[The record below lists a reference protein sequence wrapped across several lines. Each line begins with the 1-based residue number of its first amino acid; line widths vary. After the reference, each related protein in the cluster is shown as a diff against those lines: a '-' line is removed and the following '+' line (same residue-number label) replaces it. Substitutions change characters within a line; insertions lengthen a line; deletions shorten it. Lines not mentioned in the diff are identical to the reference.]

1 MSNDYE
7 NKTDRRGKMKI
18 GLALGGGAA
27 YGYAHVGAIKVLERE
42 GIIPCMI
49 AGSSVG
55 SFVAAIYA
63 SVMDA
68 KKLEEITLSLDW
80 MDIAMPTIPK
90 EGLVSMERLGD
101 FLKRKID
108 CRNMEDTKIPYY
120 SVATDIITGNE
131 VVFDKGP
138 IDKAVRASTGL
149 PGIFAPTET
158 EAGLF
163 IDGGVTNNLPADVL
177 KARGADFVIA
187 VDVTTCTHLDIR
199 KHRDIFSIVWKGWQV
214 AVEQNMKHKSMA
226 DADMII
232 KPKLDNMNP
241 FDISKKK
248 EIMAAGESAAQEVME
263 EIRELI
269 SKKGSFA
276 GKVKNFFSKQEE
288 HK

>member
-1 MSNDYE
+1 
-7 NKTDRRGKMKI
+7 MKI
-18 GLALGGGAA
+18 GVALGGGAA
-27 YGYAHVGAIKVLERE
+27 YGYAHVGVIKVLERE
-42 GIIPCMI
+42 GIDISMI

-55 SFVAAIYA
+55 SLIAAIYA

-68 KKLEEITLSLDW
+68 KKLEETALSLDW
-80 MDIAMPTIPK
+80 TDIAMPTIPK

-101 FLKRKID
+101 FLKKKIEP
-108 CRNMEDTKIPYY
+108 RNMEETKIPYY

-131 VVFDKGP
+131 KVFDKGP
-138 IDKAVRASTGL
+138 IEKAVRASTGL

-158 EAGLF
+158 EDGLF

-187 VDVTTCTHLDIR
+187 VDITTCTHLDIR

-226 DADMII
+226 DADVII
-232 KPKLDNMNP
+232 RPKLENMNP
-241 FDISKKK
+241 FDLGRKK
-248 EIMAAGESAAQEVME
+248 EIMAAGEKAAEEAME
-263 EIRELI
+263 EIKALM

-276 GKVKNFFSKQEE
+276 GKVKNFFSK
-288 HK
+288 